1 MIKIVKKITI
11 TAFATTT
18 FFILPFLTNATTV
31 VTTGPQSVSYGV
43 STTLIADIKGTNLT
57 RFFFQ
62 PTDIVNNSR
71 VSYFKI
77 RVYCED
83 HATSITVNNMVDD
96 SCGKAVR
103 LEKQSINNSFIT
115 FSNPSA
121 NTVGFY
127 FKLKAYDSE
136 GKWLHSEKKAFRWE

>member
-1 MIKIVKKITI
+1 MVVVTVVI
-11 TAFATTT
+11 
-18 FFILPFLTNATTV
+18 FFVLSLFTNATSV
-31 VTTGPQSVSYGV
+31 VAMESQTVSYGV

-83 HATSITVNNMVDD
+83 QATSIMVNNMVGDA
-96 SCGKAVR
+96 CGKAMR
-103 LEKQSINNSFIT
+103 LEKQSIKDSSITLSNS
-115 FSNPSA
+115 SA

-136 GKWLHSEKKAFRWE
+136 GNWLHSEKKAFRWK